1 MRSVFTLALGLAF
14 TLSPCSAQYEIGG
27 FFGYGWYNN
36 GTIFSSA
43 GTAQAG
49 IRNRFAA
56 GAYISDNRWDY
67 ISGELRY
74 IFQDGHPF
82 LNYKGTR
89 VDIQGQSQTITYDLL
104 FYVKSPEHK
113 LRPFVAA
120 GAGVKGFLI
129 AGPEPFPQPFPAI
142 ATLNES
148 NQWKFVTDIGG
159 GVKYRIGKHVLL
171 RAEFRDYIT
180 TFPSR
185 ELTPAPHGTARGVF
199 NQFTPM
205 FGISYVFPDRSW

>member
-1 MRSVFTLALGLAF
+1 VRSVFILALELAF
-14 TLSPCSAQYEIGG
+14 TLSPCFAQYEIGG

-36 GTIFSSA
+36 GKIFSSS

-56 GAYISDNRWDY
+56 GAYLADNKWDY
-67 ISGELRY
+67 VSGELRY
-74 IFQDGHPF
+74 VYQDGHPF
-82 LNYKGTR
+82 LNYNGTR
-89 VDIQGQSQTITYDLL
+89 ADIQGQSHAITYDLL
-104 FYVKSPEHK
+104 FHLKSPDHR

-120 GAGVKGFLI
+120 GAGVKGFVI
-129 AGPEPFPQPFPAI
+129 AGPEPFPQPFPSV
-142 ATLNES
+142 ATLNAS
-148 NQWKFVTDIGG
+148 NQWKFVTDVGG
-159 GVKYRIGKHVLL
+159 GVKYRIGKNCLV
-171 RAEFRDYIT
+171 RAEVRDYIT

-205 FGISYVFPDRSW
+205 FGISYVFPDRAW